1 AGVCH
6 SDYHVMTGDL
16 PAPLPAILGH
26 EGAGVVEAVGEG
38 VTAVRPG
45 DHVVLLFRASCG
57 RCDYCSRGRPALC
70 GMTREMRATGRLLD
84 GPTRYRRGDMEIA
97 HFAGVSCFAEQTVV
111 LEQAVVP
118 IRTDVPLDIAALV
131 GCSVMTGVGAVVNTA
146 KVEPGASVLVIGAG
160 GVGLSVIMGAHLAG
174 GSPIVVADLQES
186 KMKFARGFGAI
197 HTIN

>member
-1 AGVCH
+1 MKAAILNDPGTTLQVEDVDMQPPRRGEVLVRVAAAGVCH

-16 PAPLPAILGH
+16 AAPLPAILGH

-84 GPTRYRRGDMEIA
+84 GTTRYRRGDME
-97 HFAGVSCFAEQTVV
+97 
-111 LEQAVVP
+111 
-118 IRTDVPLDIAALV
+118 
-131 GCSVMTGVGAVVNTA
+131 
-146 KVEPGASVLVIGAG
+146 
-160 GVGLSVIMGAHLAG
+160 
-174 GSPIVVADLQES
+174 
-186 KMKFARGFGAI
+186 
-197 HTIN
+197 